1 MGMTIAYDAE
11 AGEERWQTVLRAC
24 HGPEPAIGQPVC
36 GLWDIYGPIA
46 ACRHFPY
53 VIAQLGQSLDGRIVT
68 APDQSPAISGPEG
81 LRHLHRLRALVDAVM
96 VGVGTV
102 VADDPRLTVRLAQ
115 GPSPARIVID
125 PRFRLPERAKLL
137 ADDGV
142 PVFAVQS
149 RAGERPPRVQPV
161 VVPATAD
168 HAPGSIAPAA
178 IIASLAE
185 LGFRRI
191 LVEGG
196 AHTVSAF
203 LAAGMIDRLHVTVA
217 PVIIGRGLTGCNLI
231 PANGQHGMIR
241 PQTTIHRLGS
251 DILFDC
257 AFGDIR

>member
-1 MGMTIAYDAE
+1 
-11 AGEERWQTVLRAC
+11 LC
-24 HGPEPAIGQPVC
+24 P
-36 GLWDIYGPIA
+36 LWDIYGPIA
-46 ACRHFPY
+46 TCSRHPY

-81 LRHLHRLRALVDAVM
+81 LRHLHRLRALVDAVI

-102 VADDPRLTVRLAQ
+102 IADDPRLTVRLTE

-125 PRFRLPERAKLL
+125 PHFRLPDQARLL

-142 PVFAVQS
+142 PIFAIQS
-149 RAGERPPRVQPV
+149 TPGERPGRVQPLV
-161 VVPATAD
+161 IPPAAGQSDGT
-168 HAPGSIAPAA
+168 IAPAA
-178 IIASLAE
+178 IIARLAA

-203 LAAGMIDRLHVTVA
+203 MGAAVVDRLHVTVA
-217 PVIIGRGLTGCNLI
+217 PVIIGRGLTGCNL
-231 PANGQHGMIR
+231 ATDHGETGMIR
-241 PQTTIHRLGS
+241 PQTKIHHLGT

-257 AFGDIR
+257 TFEPKR